1 MLGRVYLFLLA
12 VRTDTLALF
21 PARTD
26 HIIVPDFRSENGIF
40 ATSGKHLFD
49 ASVYQTDESTSEFHD
64 MVRDLSEKSVAAEP
78 TEFHHLIATLASEGR
93 LMRLYTQNVDGLDT
107 SLPPL
112 ATTVPLGTKGPWPRT
127 IQLHGGLQKM
137 VCTKCNN
144 ISDFE
149 SALFRGPIPPPC
161 PVCIEADKVRTD
173 HAGKRSHGVGK
184 LRPKM
189 LLYNEFNPDDEAI
202 GAATEA
208 DLRARPDAVIV
219 VGTKMK
225 VPGLRRIVRELC
237 GVVRGRK
244 DGEAIWIS
252 REPPPPGREFE
263 NCWDLIVRG
272 DSDTVAAHAKMRRWD
287 NDSVDYKECSES
299 DSERA
304 KANDANVKVVIEAD
318 MGMAKAASP
327 EVKVIVATPAKKAVA
342 SALLTPAPSPRSK
355 SVDPA
360 AQLKIFP
367 NLKAFG
373 KNEDSVPNKPAK
385 PKQPPKATTKPSV
398 SKKKTL
404 KSANTNIS
412 NSGKSSAVAKPSNMK
427 INTAFKVSKPQQQ
440 SKDSKAAAQARKSK
454 AFIISKDDVPE
465 APRPMAPISP
475 SAARNNGPIMLE
487 PARTPSKPQFPNLI
501 RQENSPVQAS
511 TKNVDVLK
519 VCKPRTTTKPPEVA
533 LRSPTVWSEPHEVTT
548 QNKSPEVASRSPTV
562 WSEPHEVTTRN
573 SPSRPFYDK
582 DVSITFFLHNSPSK
596 PPFEKFLFP
605 GDPCYPKRPTQEY
618 TFPQRNDNSDAAE
631 GLVRQLFPSP
641 RAQLEKPSTPSV
653 VTPLAIDTANTIKGG
668 GRLKRMSEEIVRSP
682 TVPGGMESLLN

>member
-1 MLGRVYLFLLA
+1 MLGQVYLCLLV
-12 VRTDTLALF
+12 VRTDTSTLF
-21 PARTD
+21 PVRTD
-26 HIIVPDFRSENGIF
+26 RIIVPDFRSENGIF

-64 MVRDLSEKSVAAEP
+64 MVRDMSEKSVAAEA
-78 TEFHHLIATLASEGR
+78 TEFHHLIASLASEGR

-112 ATTVPLGTKGPWPRT
+112 ATTIPLGNKGPWPPT

-189 LLYNEFNPDDEAI
+189 LLYNEFNPDEEAI

-225 VPGLRRIVRELC
+225 VPGLRRTVREMC

-272 DSDTVAAHAKMRRWD
+272 DSDTVAAHARMRRWD
-287 NDSVDYKECSES
+287 DDSVDYKECSES

-318 MGMAKAASP
+318 IGVAKAASP
-327 EVKVIVATPAKKAVA
+327 EVKVIVETPARKAVA

-355 SVDPA
+355 SVDPT

-373 KNEDSVPNKPAK
+373 KNEHKVSNKSAK
-385 PKQPPKATTKPSV
+385 PKQPLGATNKPSAN
-398 SKKKTL
+398 KKKTL
-404 KSANTNIS
+404 KSANKN
-412 NSGKSSAVAKPSNMK
+412 NLKSGKSSAMAKPSNMS
-427 INTAFKVSKPQQQ
+427 INTAFKVSKPQPQ
-440 SKDSKAAAQARKSK
+440 SKLSKVAPQVRKPK
-454 AFIISKDDVPE
+454 AVIIRKDVASE
-465 APRPMAPISP
+465 APGPMAPISP
-475 SAARNNGPIMLE
+475 SAARNNGPLLPQ
-487 PARTPSKPQFPNLI
+487 PARTPLKPQFPNLT
-501 RQENSPVQAS
+501 RQKSSPIQAS
-511 TKNVDVLK
+511 TENIDDLK
-519 VCKPRTTTKPPEVA
+519 ESKPRAAIKAPEVA
-533 LRSPTVWSEPHEVTT
+533 PRSPTTLSETHDVTT
-548 QNKSPEVASRSPTV
+548 RHKSPEVATRSPTI
-562 WSEPHEVTTRN
+562 WSEQHEVTTRN

-582 DVSITFFLHNSPSK
+582 DVSVTFFLHNSPSK
-596 PPFEKFLFP
+596 PPFEKFILP
-605 GDPCYPKRPTQEY
+605 GDPGYPNRPTDEY
-618 TFPQRNDNSDAAE
+618 TFSSGNANDHAADATA
-631 GLVRQLFPSP
+631 RQLFPSTKT
-641 RAQLEKPSTPSV
+641 RLENTTQKPE
-653 VTPLAIDTANTIKGG
+653 GG

-682 TVPGGMESLLN
+682 TVPGGMGSLLN

>member
-1 MLGRVYLFLLA
+1 MLGRVYLCLLV

-26 HIIVPDFRSENGIF
+26 RILVPDFRSETGLF

-64 MVRDLSEKSVAAEP
+64 MVRDLSEKSAVAEP

-112 ATTVPLGTKGPWPRT
+112 STAVPLANKGPWPRT

-149 SALFRGPIPPPC
+149 SALFRGAIPPPC

-173 HAGKRSHGVGK
+173 HAGKRSHGIGK

-202 GAATEA
+202 GAVTEA

-272 DSDTVAAHAKMRRWD
+272 ESDTVAAHAKMRRWD
-287 NDSVDYKECSES
+287 DDSVDYKECSES

-318 MGMAKAASP
+318 MGMVKVASP
-327 EVKVIVATPAKKAVA
+327 EVKVVVETPAKKAVA

-373 KNEDSVPNKPAK
+373 MNENNVPKKPAK
-385 PKQPPKATTKPSV
+385 PKQPPKATTRPSAG
-398 SKKKTL
+398 KKKTL
-404 KSANTNIS
+404 KSANTNILKT
-412 NSGKSSAVAKPSNMK
+412 GKSSAIAKASNMK

-440 SKDSKAAAQARKSK
+440 PKLSKVAPRARKPK
-454 AFIISKDDVPE
+454 PAIISNDDAPE

-475 SAARNNGPIMLE
+475 SAARNNGPLLPQ
-487 PARTPSKPQFPNLI
+487 PARTPPKPQFPNLT
-501 RQENSPVQAS
+501 RQENTLIQAS
-511 TKNVDVLK
+511 TKNIEVLK
-519 VCKPRTTTKPPEVA
+519 QSKPRPATKPLEVA
-533 LRSPTVWSEPHEVTT
+533 PRSPI
-548 QNKSPEVASRSPTV
+548 V

-582 DVSITFFLHNSPSK
+582 DMSVTFILHNSPSK
-596 PPFEKFLFP
+596 PPFEKFVFP
-605 GDPCYPKRPTQEY
+605 GDPCYPNRPTHEY
-618 TFPQRNDNSDAAE
+618 TFPPGITNDNAPE

-641 RAQLEKPSTPSV
+641 RTQLEEPSAPLL
-653 VTPLAIDTANTIKGG
+653 VTPLVLDTASTIQKHEGG
-668 GRLKRMSEEIVRSP
+668 GRLKRMSEEIVSP
-682 TVPGGMESLLN
+682 TTVPWGMRSLLN